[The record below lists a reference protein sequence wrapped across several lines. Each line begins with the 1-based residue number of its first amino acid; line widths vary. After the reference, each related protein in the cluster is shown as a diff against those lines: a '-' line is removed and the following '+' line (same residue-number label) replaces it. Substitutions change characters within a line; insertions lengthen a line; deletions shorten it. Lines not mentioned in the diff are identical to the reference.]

1 MRVNINGKIYS
12 KDDAC
17 ISVYDN
23 GFLYG
28 DGVFEG
34 ICFSNKKI
42 FKLTEHIVRLYESA
56 QTILL
61 TIPKKQQELIE
72 EVKKTVRES
81 TLADGYIRLIVTR
94 GKGNLGLNPFVCK
107 NPQIIIIVD
116 QLALYPDSLYE
127 KGLTLITSA
136 SPRNFAE
143 ALSPRVKH
151 MNYLNNIMAQADAV
165 NAGADEALL
174 LNTAGYVSECS
185 GDNIFI
191 VKDNVLYTPNTSSGI
206 LKGITR
212 DLVIELAQKNGLDM
226 HEVLM
231 SRHDIY
237 NADECFL
244 TGTAAKVVP
253 AVKLDW
259 RIIGTGKPGPITKR
273 FIEQF
278 NALVK
283 TAGEP
288 V

>member
-17 ISVYDN
+17 ISVYDS

-226 HEVLM
+226 HVVLM